1 MIIGLTGSYAA
12 GKDTV
17 ADFLVKRGFAYY
29 SLSDLLRK
37 ELVKQG
43 KSLSRDNLIVKG
55 NELRQSLGAE
65 ELARRIV
72 NQIKKDGSE
81 NAVVVSIRNPEEVK
95 FLKEN
100 SEFEMWFVDAP
111 IEIRYERAKK
121 RMRPEDEVSYD
132 QFQEQEKSEHSDDP
146 NHQQLQKVRD
156 MADYKLENDRDEKS
170 LYKKIEKLLAPR
182 STELTQ

>member
-43 KSLSRDNLIVKG
+43 KLLSRDNLIDKG
-55 NELRQSLGAE
+55 NELRQNFGAE
-65 ELARRIV
+65 ELARRILD
-72 NQIKKDGSE
+72 QIKKDGSE
-81 NAVVVSIRNPEEVK
+81 NVVVVSIRNPEEVK
-95 FLKEN
+95 FLKKN

-111 IEIRYERAKK
+111 IKTRYERAKK
-121 RMRPEDEVSYD
+121 RLKNCLRQD
-132 QFQEQEKSEHSDDP
+132 
-146 NHQQLQKVRD
+146 
-156 MADYKLENDRDEKS
+156 
-170 LYKKIEKLLAPR
+170 LL
-182 STELTQ
+182 S